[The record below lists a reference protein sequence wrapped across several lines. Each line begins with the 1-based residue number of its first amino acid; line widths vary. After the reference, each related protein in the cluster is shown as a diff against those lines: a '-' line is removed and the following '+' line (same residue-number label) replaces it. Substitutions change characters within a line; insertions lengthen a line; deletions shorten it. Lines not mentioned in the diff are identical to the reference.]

1 MPDVTVII
9 PVFNGAHM
17 LRAAIETAH
26 ANACI
31 PHHLVI
37 SDDDSTDSEM
47 RAYLERLASSWTVL
61 YHKGTRGFPHN
72 VNFAVSH
79 TTEPFICLLNSDT
92 RACRFWLKEM
102 MAEMEDPTVGIVG
115 AKLIYPKDA
124 TNGYPDCIQHCGV
137 ARDSVG
143 QHYHIWRGAPRDAPE
158 ANERREINAVTFACV
173 LIRRTCW
180 DAVGGLD
187 EGFIGGQFED
197 IDFNIR
203 ARQLGWKVIYTPK
216 AELYH
221 REHGSGEDF
230 AKATAAPNRKRLRD
244 KWPNLTSDERLFM
257 PFSWDSIYDK
267 RLLDELAGL
276 IHGFQSQAVLKTQ
289 GQDGT
294 WYGLHY
300 QDTGY
305 IALTEKEKEPL
316 RDAAREIVRLMQT
329 TYSRR
334 AREDAERAEQTIV
347 PTIRASVPAD
357 RK

>member
-1 MPDVTVII
+1 MPDVVVII
-9 PVFNGAHM
+9 PTYNGAHM
-17 LRAAIETAH
+17 LRQAIECADP
-26 ANACI
+26 NAGI
-31 PHHLVI
+31 PHRLVI
-37 SDDDSTDSEM
+37 SDDDSPDPEM
-47 RAYLERLASSWTVL
+47 RGYLERLASKYTVL

-92 RACRFWLKEM
+92 RACRFWLREM
-102 MAEMEDPTVGIVG
+102 MAEMSDPMVGIVG

-124 TNGYPDCIQHCGV
+124 TNGYGDCIQHCGV

-158 ANERREINAVTFACV
+158 ANERREINAVTFACA

-187 EGFIGGQFED
+187 ERFVGGQFED
-197 IDFNIR
+197 IDFNLS

-230 AKATAAPNRKRLRD
+230 VKATAVPNRKRLRD

-267 RLLDELAGL
+267 RLLDEIAGL
-276 IHGFQSQAVLKTQ
+276 IHGFQSQAVAKTQ
-289 GQDGT
+289 GPDGT
-294 WYGLHY
+294 WHGLHY

-305 IALTEKEKEPL
+305 IALTEKEKKPL
-316 RDAAREIVRLMQT
+316 RDAAREVVRLLQM

-334 AREDAERAEQTIV
+334 AREEGERAEQAVEEGIV
-347 PTIRASVPAD
+347 PAVRA
-357 RK
+357 